1 MCYEDRHDWSYV
13 RVLLPSLNGRGFEF
27 GVYNIVHESNE
38 MSFGWCF
45 IIYLV
50 FWKTCSSLTIFW
62 SRTWSGTMNTLRVFN
77 PYNVVMWVDEMS
89 CRKGVWKFGTLWE
102 HPVGKGEATCHSSS
116 WYSFMHG
123 GLVDNLLL
131 KRSVQWTYSFGHNVL
146 LVFGLIILW
155 HSEMSVIS
163 VDLSVVYWSVLHLI
177 LDSTWIWYSLLLEL
191 KIPTLAWHWDFLL
204 CLRHWEVYSLQVMRT
219 YSWKLLEKS
228 LS

>member
-89 CRKGVWKFGTLWE
+89 CRKGVWKFGTPWE
-102 HPVGKGEATCHSSS
+102 HPVGKGGATCHSSS

-163 VDLSVVYWSVLHLI
+163 VDLSVVYQFYI
-177 LDSTWIWYSLLLEL
+177 LFWILLESGTAYCL
-191 KIPTLAWHWDFLL
+191 SWRYLHWLDIEISYCVFDTEKFILSKW
-204 CLRHWEVYSLQVMRT
+204 WEHT
-219 YSWKLLEKS
+219 AGNSWRRV
-228 LS
+228 

>member
-102 HPVGKGEATCHSSS
+102 HPVGKGGATCHSSS

-163 VDLSVVYWSVLHLI
+163 VDLSVVYQFYI
-177 LDSTWIWYSLLLEL
+177 LFWILLESGTAYCL
-191 KIPTLAWHWDFLL
+191 SWRYLHWLDIEISYCVFDTEKFILSKW
-204 CLRHWEVYSLQVMRT
+204 WEHT
-219 YSWKLLEKS
+219 AGNSWRRV
-228 LS
+228 